1 MTDLI
6 VEHDGQTPIGVWK
19 LIQRAT
25 KNDITQTQ
33 ARKLFKDGSQPTI
46 ADLPDEVAQALK
58 TEFEALGATVCVR
71 SS

>member
-6 VEHDGQTPIGVWK
+6 VEQDGQTPIGVWK

-33 ARKLFKDGSQPTI
+33 ARKLFKEGSQPVI
-46 ADLPDEVAQALK
+46 AELSDAQAQALK
-58 TEFEALGATVCVR
+58 IEFEALGATAR
-71 SS
+71 LRPS